1 MRTFVSIEIPDDI
14 KKKISE
20 LIEKAKLHLTPVKWV
35 ENKNLHVTLK
45 FVGQVEDEK
54 IMSITDC
61 VKESIKGTKPFTLS
75 FAGMGLFPNAEHPSV
90 LWVGISKGSDKAKDL
105 AEKIECR
112 ITKEG
117 YRGEEK
123 DFTAHLTIGRIKE
136 KIDIDSLSK
145 FVQKNGNVDLG
156 SIKVDH
162 VSVMKSTLR
171 PAGPVYDEIEKIT
184 LN

>member
-14 KKKISE
+14 KKKISD
-20 LIEKAKLHLTPVKWV
+20 LIEKAKLHLTPIKWV

-45 FVGQVEDEK
+45 FIGQVEDDK
-54 IMSITDC
+54 IMSIIDC
-61 VKESIKGTKPFTLS
+61 VKDSIKGTRPFSLS
-75 FAGMGLFPNAEHPSV
+75 FAGMGLFPDAKHPNV
-90 LWVGISKGSDKAKDL
+90 LWVGIDKGSDKAKEL
-105 AEKIECR
+105 SEKIECR

-136 KIDIDSLSK
+136 KIDIESLSK

-156 SIKVDH
+156 SFKVGH
-162 VSVMKSTLR
+162 ISIMKSTLR
-171 PAGPVYDEIEKIT
+171 EAGPIYDEIEKIT